1 MLDAKELERT
11 ARRLVGEVAGYL
23 RDIHGTKGLDEVLGR
38 GASGDTTRR
47 ADRLA
52 EDFLIDLVKAEGL
65 DVLIVSEE
73 KGIVRISD
81 SPNLILLTDPLDGSL
96 NYVLGIPV
104 AAVSVVF
111 YSIDKPYL
119 SQALSGAVASVF
131 VREIYSFDE
140 ENVYVNGVIMHERR
154 ELESGI
160 ATVYTNDP
168 SLFVVV
174 ERYLHGRYRLGSRIR
189 VLGSAALESTY
200 AAIGRFSLFIHNTG
214 KLRNLDI
221 ACGYAIA
228 KRFGLPVID
237 VEGNEIDGRTDGI
250 SRLRSMLIGGKEIL
264 DFPKF
269 LRE

>member
-1 MLDAKELERT
+1 MDAKELERI
-11 ARRLVGEVAGYL
+11 ARRLAGEVAGYL

-52 EDFLIDLVKAEGL
+52 ENFLIDLVRAEGL
-65 DVLIVSEE
+65 DVIIVSEE
-73 KGIVRISD
+73 KGIVKLSD
-81 SPNLILLTDPLDGSL
+81 NPELILLTDPLDGSL

-104 AAVSVVF
+104 AAVSIVF
-111 YSIDKPYL
+111 YDIKKPYL
-119 SQALSGAVASVF
+119 SSALSGAVANVF
-131 VREIYSFDE
+131 VREIYSFDD
-140 ENVYVNGVIMHERR
+140 ENVFVNGAVMRERR

-168 SLFVVV
+168 SLFIVV
-174 ERYLHGRYRLGSRIR
+174 EKYLHGRYRLGSRIR

-200 AAIGRFSLFIHNTG
+200 AAIGRFSLFINNTG
-214 KLRNLDI
+214 RLRNLDI

-237 VEGNEIDGRTDGI
+237 VEGREIDGRTDGI
-250 SRLRSMLIGGKEIL
+250 SRLRSMLIGGREIL
-264 DFPKF
+264 DFPRF
-269 LRE
+269 LKA